1 MDAYTKIDMAITNN
15 NIELVS
21 QHDAA
26 LKSWDRFS
34 NNRERDWGL
43 YGIDTGIHPLN
54 LLIGGWIAGKV
65 TTIGAR
71 SGIGKTAL
79 TTQIFK
85 NGSKVQNGKRA
96 EFLFCT
102 WEMESSYLIDRH
114 ISHEIGITGRML
126 HQGAKLLGPKRIEL
140 IKETYSEAKKLPV
153 WYQEMSTD
161 IDSLSV
167 VIRKFAA
174 DCEEK
179 AKIEGVEIQ
188 PVVVIDYIQMAQLE
202 GSGLRTYGI
211 GDFMNGMKKLANDT
225 GIASCIFAQ
234 IKRTADDKDIPERND
249 FADSQSI
256 EMASDNLVLL
266 HRPEYNGIPVIQDP
280 LTQENVDSDGKMLI
294 RVLKGRDFGTGDV
307 LINCDIKYYRFWDIA
322 HNWDYEYWKLYQE
335 KSFWMS
341 HFGFENAVPEIS

>member
-1 MDAYTKIDMAITNN
+1 MTKDVLI
-15 NIELVS
+15 S

-26 LKSWDRFS
+26 LKSWERF
-34 NNRERDWGL
+34 NDNREREWGL

-54 LLIGGWIAGKV
+54 LLIGGWIPGKV

-79 TTQIFK
+79 TTQIFSH
-85 NGSKVQNGKRA
+85 GTRIQNGKRA

-114 ISHEIGITGRML
+114 ISHDVGITGRML
-126 HQGAKLLGPKRIEL
+126 HQGAKLLGPQKL
-140 IKETYSEAKKLPV
+140 AAIKSAYTAAKALPV
-153 WYQEMSTD
+153 WYQEMSTNIEIISSIVRD
-161 IDSLSV
+161 FT
-167 VIRKFAA
+167 KE
-174 DCEEK
+174 CKEK
-179 AKIEGVEIQ
+179 EKIEGITIQ
-188 PVVVIDYIQMAQLE
+188 PVLIIDYIQMAQFD

-211 GDFMNGMKKLANDT
+211 GDFMNGAKKLANDT
-225 GIASCIFAQ
+225 GISIVIFAQ

-266 HRPEYNGIPVIQDP
+266 HRPEYNGIPFIQDP
-280 LTQENVDSDGKMLI
+280 LTQENINSDGKMLI

-307 LINCDIKYYRFWDIA
+307 LINCDIKYYRFWDMN
-322 HNWDYEYWKLYQE
+322 HDQWNYEYWKLYEDKQ
-335 KSFWMS
+335 FWLE
-341 HFGFENAVPEIS
+341 HFGFENAV

>member
-1 MDAYTKIDMAITNN
+1 MKLN
-15 NIELVS
+15 ELVS

-26 LKSWDRFS
+26 LKSWERFQD
-34 NNRERDWGL
+34 NREREWGL

-54 LLIGGWIAGKV
+54 LLIGGWIPSKV

-71 SGIGKTAL
+71 SGIGKTAM

-85 NGSKVQNGKRA
+85 HGSRIQNGKRA
-96 EFLFCT
+96 EFMFCT

-126 HQGAKLLGPKRIEL
+126 HQGAKLLGPKKIEL
-140 IKETYSEAKKLPV
+140 IKNAYADAKALPV

-161 IDSLSV
+161 IDTISALV
-167 VIRKFAA
+167 RDFTKE
-174 DCEEK
+174 CE
-179 AKIEGVEIQ
+179 AKEDIEGVKIQ
-188 PVVVIDYIQMAQLE
+188 PVIVVDYIQMAQFE

-211 GDFMNGMKKLANDT
+211 GDFMNGVKKLANDT
-225 GIASCIFAQ
+225 GATFLIFAQ
-234 IKRTADDKDIPERND
+234 IKRAADDKDIPERND

-266 HRPEYNGIPVIQDP
+266 HRPEYNGIQTIQDP
-280 LTQENVDSDGKMLI
+280 RTQESVNSEGKMLI

-307 LINCDIKYYRFWDIA
+307 LINCDIKYYRFWDIS
-322 HNWDYEYWKLYQE
+322 HDQWDYEYWKLYE
-335 KSFWMS
+335 KKDFWME
-341 HFGFENAVPEIS
+341 HFGFNNI